1 MTLPNRSGAARYTI
15 SLIFGSV
22 AAAVV
27 LVAGAALY
35 SEYQRYRD
43 SVANAEATTGVLA
56 DLIEGGVQ
64 RMATSI
70 DSTLD
75 AAALLVDGPGSP
87 DLAAF
92 LPALDAVPLRAL
104 LVVDADGLVVLEPRG
119 GSSSRLLSPEDHL
132 AAHRRLA
139 GETFVGV
146 PSRDSDGRWV
156 VPVSRAVLD
165 AGGRIRAVAMATA
178 DLDSFASLLSPVV
191 QLGHAARLIHADGT
205 LLARAPLRDDLI
217 GTSLANT
224 RLMRELV
231 RQGPRGFDSEGVQGD
246 GGERLIAYRVSPAWG
261 LVVSVGFDKNAAFA
275 ALRRQFVQWGIVA
288 VLLAGLALLSV
299 AGQVRENR
307 RLRAHAEAMEA
318 MAADLRRAA
327 TIAEDANRAKSEF
340 LAKMSHELRTPLNA
354 VLGFSEMME
363 RQVFG
368 PLGAERYSE
377 YVRDIHSSASH
388 LLGLISDLL
397 DLAKIETGR
406 FTLHEEWVDL
416 GALLDACAH
425 MVRDDAVR
433 RRLAFRVE
441 LPRQIIRLR
450 ADEMR
455 LRQIIVNLL
464 SNAVKFTPA
473 GGEITLSADAAS
485 GRPVCLRVVDTGIG
499 MSGEQLRNVVKFGVV
514 PNAQRVRAGEGSGL
528 GLAIARSLAEQHG
541 GSLNIESVPGRGTT
555 VTVILPQERVAVA
568 SAA

>member
-1 MTLPNRSGAARYTI
+1 MTLLNRSGAARYTI

-35 SEYQRYRD
+35 GEYQRYRD

-104 LVVDADGLVVLEPRG
+104 LVVNAEGLVILEPRG
-119 GSSSRLLSPEDHL
+119 DSSSRLLSPEDHL

-139 GETFVGV
+139 GQTFIGV

-156 VPVSRAVLD
+156 VPVSRATFD
-165 AGGRIRAVAMATA
+165 TGGRIRAVAIATA
-178 DLDSFASLLSPVV
+178 DLDSFASLLSPVA
-191 QLGHAARLIHADGT
+191 QLGHAARLVRADGV
-205 LLARAPLRDDLI
+205 LLARVPLQDDLI
-217 GTSLANT
+217 GTSLADS
-224 RLMRELV
+224 RLIRELV
-231 RQGPRGFDSEGVQGD
+231 PQARRGFDSEGVQGD
-246 GGERLIAYRVSPAWG
+246 GAERLIAYRVSAAWS

-307 RLRAHAEAMEA
+307 RLRAHAETMET
-318 MAADLRRAA
+318 MAADLRLAA

-406 FTLHEEWVDL
+406 FTLHEEAVDL

-441 LPRQIIRLR
+441 LPRQTIRLR

-464 SNAVKFTPA
+464 SNAMKFTPA
-473 GGEITLSADAAS
+473 GGEITLSAEA
-485 GRPVCLRVVDTGIG
+485 GPGGPVCLRVADTGIG
-499 MSGEQLRNVVKFGVV
+499 MSGEQVRNVVKFGVV

-541 GSLNIESVPGRGTT
+541 GSLSIESVPGRGTT
-555 VTVILPQERVAVA
+555 VTVILPQERVSFA